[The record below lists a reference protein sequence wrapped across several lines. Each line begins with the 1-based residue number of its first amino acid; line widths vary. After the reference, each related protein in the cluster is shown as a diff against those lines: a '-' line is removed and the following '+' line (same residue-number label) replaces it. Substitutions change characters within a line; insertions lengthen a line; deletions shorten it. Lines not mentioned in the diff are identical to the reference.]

1 MAGAPG
7 GAGQAASLEPRLG
20 GRDTGIRMEYML
32 AAYSVI
38 WVLTFI
44 FIASISIRQR
54 RLHRDLEVMQQLL
67 EEQAPED
74 DRA

>member
-1 MAGAPG
+1 
-7 GAGQAASLEPRLG
+7 
-20 GRDTGIRMEYML
+20 ML
-32 AAYSVI
+32 AAYSVV

-74 DRA
+74 DRS